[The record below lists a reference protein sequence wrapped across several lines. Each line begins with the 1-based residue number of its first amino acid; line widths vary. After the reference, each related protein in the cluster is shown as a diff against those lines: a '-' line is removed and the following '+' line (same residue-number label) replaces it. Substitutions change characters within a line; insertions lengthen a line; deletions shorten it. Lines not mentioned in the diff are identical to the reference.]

1 MMNSMTRITAVLGLT
16 ATPLLAETMVEDT
29 DSSGSFSMKELTV
42 SYPELTEAL
51 FMEMDVDASGEV
63 SPEELTAAVDAGLI
77 EE

>member
-1 MMNSMTRITAVLGLT
+1 MMNSMTRIAAIFGLT

-29 DSSGSFSMKELTV
+29 DSSGSYSMEELTA

>member
-1 MMNSMTRITAVLGLT
+1 
-16 ATPLLAETMVEDT
+16 MVEDT
-29 DSSGSFSMKELTV
+29 DSSGSYSMEELTV

-51 FMEMDVDASGEV
+51 FMEMDADASGEV